1 LGTSCL
7 HTRHGLEKKIADE
20 NDNDRDSPLLP
31 NTRGRYRSN
40 RSRASDE
47 TPVNTVSA
55 AEKQRPEGRDD
66 GQADDVVFD
75 MRYLTSDKEGQP
87 DSSDASSSGSS
98 RHRKSKKRTRT
109 ATARRRGLAEAA
121 HHSSG
126 NRSVRTCLPICP
138 ADQARAD
145 PASRLPRKQI
155 ATLRRPGPIRPA
167 LIQERSQIPAI
178 NTQAR

>member
-1 LGTSCL
+1 MITTAIARCFRIQGGDIAQIVHAPPMKRRSTPCRRQKSNAQRAATMVKLMTWFSTCVTSRQIRKASPTAVTQALPAVPGIERARNALGL
-7 HTRHGLEKKIADE
+7 R
-20 NDNDRDSPLLP
+20 R
-31 NTRGRYRSN
+31 
-40 RSRASDE
+40 
-47 TPVNTVSA
+47 
-55 AEKQRPEGRDD
+55 
-66 GQADDVVFD
+66 
-75 MRYLTSDKEGQP
+75 
-87 DSSDASSSGSS
+87 
-98 RHRKSKKRTRT
+98 
-109 ATARRRGLAEAA
+109 ARRRGLAEAA